1 MSALGGEFNRS
12 LQHRAEISPLE
23 FRRLRFLAGVHT
35 FRAIIPRTLHT
46 IDSSSYGS
54 VCQEQLIYSQW
65 VWAREALGFQGL
77 RKMVDG
83 KNLFWNLFGRAGVGM
98 I

>member
-1 MSALGGEFNRS
+1 MSAFGGEFNRS

-23 FRRLRFLAGVHT
+23 FRRLRFLAGVYT

-65 VWAREALGFQGL
+65 ACGRKGL
-77 RKMVDG
+77 ACEGLAKEPRV
-83 KNLFWNLFGRAGVGM
+83 KNLL
-98 I
+98 

>member
-54 VCQEQLIYSQW
+54 VCQEQLIYSRW
-65 VWAREALGFQGL
+65 AGGRKILSGEGYAIKLVWGKPAL
-77 RKMVDG
+77 RPV
-83 KNLFWNLFGRAGVGM
+83 WTWW
-98 I
+98 